1 MFVGEEIESDQTLTF
16 HRCFL
21 PSRFEAAL
29 FQKEQAAA
37 DFGLPTSSH
46 RGCRYVGKLVPSR
59 GGVGWGENQ
68 EKTMWSTQYF
78 LIFYKTSTLTIF
90 MPLIINLKTMN
101 LLVNEHSF
109 DAYPLHISLDWQG
122 QLLSKTSGRLGLV
135 PPPLSQQKLL
145 SFTPWSL

>member
-59 GGVGWGENQ
+59 GGVGRESGENHV
-68 EKTMWSTQYF
+68 
-78 LIFYKTSTLTIF
+78 IDTIF
-90 MPLIINLKTMN
+90 FNILQNFHPNNIYA
-101 LLVNEHSF
+101 F
-109 DAYPLHISLDWQG
+109 DHKFENHESACERAFLRCVSIAHFP
-122 QLLSKTSGRLGLV
+122 
-135 PPPLSQQKLL
+135 
-145 SFTPWSL
+145 